1 MAYPSTFG
9 TSRSPCWTSY
19 LSPEPRQTPDEPCS
33 GASQHGADATKLFLA
48 TPQGRGII
56 ARMPLEVAEA
66 AADETHK
73 HGKLIVAHPTDLAGI
88 RTGLRAAV
96 DVMVHTTLGER
107 APWDAALLQQ
117 MVNGHVS
124 VVPTFKLW
132 SYELKKDNVPQETI
146 TRLVADTLEE
156 LRAFK
161 AAGGQIL
168 FGTDV
173 GYMHDYDPTDEYAL
187 MAQAGLT
194 PMQILATLTT
204 EPAARWNES
213 KRRGRIEKGFDADL
227 VVLDEDPADDPRN
240 FAKVRCALRA
250 GQIVYSAQN
259 RQ

>member
-1 MAYPSTFG
+1 MLTRYGYTDRARYRIGPRGTVALRNRIEKGSCAAAHPHCRPGYVPTEWHTHLHSGSPEVPSG
-9 TSRSPCWTSY
+9 QSY
-19 LSPEPRQTPDEPCS
+19 LSRGGDKPRRAVQWGLE
-33 GASQHGADATKLFLA
+33 HGADATNCSSRPA
-48 TPQGRGII
+48 GRGII
-56 ARMPLEVAEA
+56 ARMPLEVAE

-168 FGTDV
+168 FR
-173 GYMHDYDPTDEYAL
+173 H
-187 MAQAGLT
+187 
-194 PMQILATLTT
+194 
-204 EPAARWNES
+204 
-213 KRRGRIEKGFDADL
+213 
-227 VVLDEDPADDPRN
+227 
-240 FAKVRCALRA
+240 
-250 GQIVYSAQN
+250 
-259 RQ
+259 